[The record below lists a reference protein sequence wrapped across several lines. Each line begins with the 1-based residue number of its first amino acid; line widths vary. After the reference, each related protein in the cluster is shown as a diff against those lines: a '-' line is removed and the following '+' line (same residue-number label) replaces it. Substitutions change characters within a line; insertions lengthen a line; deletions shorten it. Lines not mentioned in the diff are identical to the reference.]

1 MPIPRFLPEIEG
13 EEAQFIYN
21 LTQDLSD
28 QKAEL
33 FASVYRARRKDPTLI
48 IVLTLIGFFGIAGI
62 QRIYM
67 GKPLSGI
74 LYLLTLGLCFI
85 GTIVD
90 LLNFKGL
97 TFEYNSKVALDIFTN
112 L

>member
-1 MPIPRFLPEIEG
+1 MPIPRYLPELESD
-13 EEAQFIYN
+13 EAQFIYN

-48 IVLTLIGFFGIAGI
+48 IILTIIGFFGIAGI

-67 GKPLSGI
+67 GKSLSGI

-90 LLNFKGL
+90 LLNFRGL
-97 TFEYNSKVALDIFTN
+97 TFEHNSAVALDIFRN

>member
-1 MPIPRFLPEIEG
+1 MPIPRFLPELEA

-48 IVLTLIGFFGIAGI
+48 IILTLVGFFGIAGI
-62 QRIYM
+62 HRIYM
-67 GKPLSGI
+67 GKPVSGVI
-74 LYLLTLGLCFI
+74 YLLTLGLCFI

-97 TFEYNSKVALDIFTN
+97 TFEHNSGVALEIFRN